1 MSKKNGGGMSTGI
14 LALLVGIAALLCI
27 ILGVLMYMDKHG
39 MLGGGSAT
47 EASEEAGNAE
57 ARPVGADDGT
67 GQAQVGADAAED
79 AESEDYAE
87 SAYDLLPEGRESGE
101 KELASTDNPD
111 VYAWLYIPES
121 GIDDPVLQSSEDAF
135 YYSTHNSEGAEDPK
149 GALYTQSINSK
160 DFSDNMTVIYGSN
173 TGAFSRLSVFSDP
186 DFFDSHPLFYIYTED
201 KVYIYETFAAY
212 ESDDRHIIMFYG
224 TDNDDQYSVYLS
236 MIEDNMGIGGLIDTD
251 CLPGPDE
258 KTLTLSTGVNGRDDR
273 RFLVQARL
281 YEVTDA
287 R

>member
-27 ILGVLMYMDKHG
+27 ILGVLMYMDRNG
-39 MLGGGSAT
+39 RLGRGSD
-47 EASEEAGNAE
+47 AGQSAE
-57 ARPVGADDGT
+57 AVSDGS
-67 GQAQVGADAAED
+67 QDEDDAAQADPAEGSEGED
-79 AESEDYAE
+79 AEE
-87 SAYDLLPEGRESGE
+87 SAYDLLPEGRETGE
-101 KELASTDNPD
+101 KELASADNPD

-121 GIDDPVLQSSEDAF
+121 GIDDPILQNSDDAF
-135 YYSTHNSEGAEDPK
+135 YYSTHNSEGAEDPN

-160 DFSDNMTVIYGSN
+160 DFSDNMTVIYGNN

-186 DFFDSHPLFYIYTED
+186 DFFDSHPFFYIYTED

-224 TDNDDQYSVYLS
+224 TDNNDQYNVYLS
-236 MIEDNMGIGGLIDTD
+236 TIEENMGIGGLIDTD
-251 CLPGPDE
+251 CLPDPDE
-258 KTLTLSTGVNGRDDR
+258 KSLTLSTGVNGRDDR

-281 YEVTDA
+281 YEVADVK
-287 R
+287 